1 MIAINRQ
8 NKYNGTSGTSYDA
21 PTETLAGQIV
31 FVLFFH
37 NDSLISARVDKCQC
51 YRLI

>member
-8 NKYNGTSGTSYDA
+8 NKNNGTSGTSYDA

-31 FVLFFH
+31 FFIFYSSIMIPL
-37 NDSLISARVDKCQC
+37 SL
-51 YRLI
+51 

>member
-8 NKYNGTSGTSYDA
+8 NKNNGTSGTSYDA

-31 FVLFFH
+31 FCFFYSSIMIPL
-37 NDSLISARVDKCQC
+37 SL
-51 YRLI
+51 